1 MQQTEKKR
9 NATRQR
15 QTYSGHSRAHEKSNE
30 KKNHTHAHIAPQH
43 IAETNLT
50 SAKKRAYTKWK
61 KKISTTQKYII
72 RVQGHI
78 LYFTMCRN
86 TAHGRHIICVFVE
99 VQCVSSHF
107 FLIYGNSYGSVSVG
121 FSTRLT
127 FISPDCY
134 IAYALAFKFNS
145 VVVVGAAVA
154 AVVFGVFLSENR
166 TRPRT
171 VAYLARSRFISFSI
185 LCLNAMHKSASFGSA
200 AAHIPTERMREKETV
215 VWTVCACAITHSQM
229 IILYICNFA
238 TCINLCQLCPW
249 AMELPS
255 AV

>member
-1 MQQTEKKR
+1 
-9 NATRQR
+9 
-15 QTYSGHSRAHEKSNE
+15 
-30 KKNHTHAHIAPQH
+30 
-43 IAETNLT
+43 
-50 SAKKRAYTKWK
+50 
-61 KKISTTQKYII
+61 
-72 RVQGHI
+72 
-78 LYFTMCRN
+78 MCRN

-215 VWTVCACAITHSQM
+215 V
-229 IILYICNFA
+229 
-238 TCINLCQLCPW
+238 
-249 AMELPS
+249 
-255 AV
+255 